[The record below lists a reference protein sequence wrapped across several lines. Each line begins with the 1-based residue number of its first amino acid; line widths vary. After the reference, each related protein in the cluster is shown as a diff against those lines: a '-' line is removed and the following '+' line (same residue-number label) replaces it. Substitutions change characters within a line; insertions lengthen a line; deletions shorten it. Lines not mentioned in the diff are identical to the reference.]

1 MTGLKT
7 KHRDKEPR
15 GPFGS
20 ISVDYTPDETK
31 LEPAPEIPRE
41 LQKSE
46 SVFHGPEEI
55 FRIVWDTKGES
66 NSVQQDT
73 QRQSHQ

>member
-1 MTGLKT
+1 LTGLKT
-7 KHRDKEPR
+7 KHRDKEPH

-46 SVFHGPEEI
+46 TVFPKPE
-55 FRIVWDTKGES
+55 KNSYAES
-66 NSVQQDT
+66 
-73 QRQSHQ
+73 